1 MNPDRLYALLP
12 AVHRRMDER
21 NGGQLRALLSV
32 IAEQAAVVESDIERM
47 YDDWFIETCAEWVVP
62 YLGALIGYA
71 LPPGAS
77 AALTERTERRD
88 QLLAHAVPR
97 REVAD
102 TVANRR
108 RKGTLA
114 LLEDLA
120 ADVAGWPARAVE
132 HRRLLALT
140 QPVRRLTADDHGT
153 ARRLRRGGLAD
164 LRRTEPLN
172 RADGPFD
179 ELAHTAEMPRT
190 CGTRRAGRYNIPGV
204 GLHVWRLRAHSQTR
218 APAFCLDRAAYRFTF
233 SMLGND
239 TQLFTL
245 PVPEPSPCHIAG
257 ELNVPAPIGR
267 RSLTERLHDYYG
279 PGKSL
284 CVWEGDGDGPPVALE
299 RVISADLSGW
309 DYRTPEGKVAVDPVL
324 GRIAFPARQAP
335 EQGVRVTYHHGAA
348 SDLGGGEYPR
358 PYAVVPEGE
367 IPPYRV
373 GPGEPFTRITDAVE
387 QWRADHDRWRAASER
402 KQDVPIGKQQGV
414 EPQQQEDG
422 PRQNDGPHQDAGP
435 HLGRYRIVQ
444 RTAPPR
450 DPGPR
455 PSDVIEISGN
465 DVHQD
470 LLDICLHRG
479 DRLVLRA
486 ADGARPVL
494 RLLDLSG
501 SRPDALRVTGTGTGE
516 GPPPSVT
523 LDGLMVTGRSIQ
535 VRGDVG
541 DLLIRHCTLVPG
553 WDLDERCGP
562 RQPEEPSLELIDTPA
577 DVRVEHSVLGT
588 VVVRRDEPADELQR
602 IHLSDSALDATA
614 RTSAAL
620 TGPEDRH
627 ALAVLTAHRTTVIG
641 TVHVH
646 SVDLVENCLFD
657 GDVHVVHGA
666 AGCLRFCWLPTG
678 SRTPRRFHCEPE
690 HSGTAAA
697 APLRFTS
704 TRYGTPGYL
713 QLADGCPDAI
723 RRGADDGSEPG
734 ALHDLF
740 QPQREDNLRTR
751 LAEYAPAGCD
761 PALVFVT

>member
-32 IAEQAAVVESDIERM
+32 IAEQAGVVEADIERM
-47 YDDWFIETCAEWVVP
+47 YDDWFIETCDEWVVP

-71 LPPGAS
+71 LPPGAA
-77 AALTERTERRD
+77 AALAGGTEGGDR
-88 QLLAHAVPR
+88 LLASAVPR

-140 QPVRRLTADDHGT
+140 QPVRRFTADDHGT

-172 RADGPFD
+172 RTDGPFD
-179 ELAHTAEMPRT
+179 ELAHTAEMPRA
-190 CGTRRAGRYNIPGV
+190 CGTRRAGRYNIPGL
-204 GLHVWRLRAHSQTR
+204 GLHIWRLQAHSQTR

-233 SMLGND
+233 SVLGND
-239 TQLFTL
+239 TRLFTL

-279 PGKSL
+279 PGKSM

-299 RVISADLSGW
+299 RIVSADLSGW

-348 SDLGGGEYPR
+348 SDIGGGEYPR

-367 IPPYRV
+367 SSPYRV
-373 GPGEPFTRITDAVE
+373 GPGETFARITDAVE
-387 QWRADHDRWRAASER
+387 QWRADHDRWRAGSA
-402 KQDVPIGKQQGV
+402 PHQG
-414 EPQQQEDG
+414 
-422 PRQNDGPHQDAGP
+422 DGPHQ
-435 HLGRYRIVQ
+435 GRFRIVQ
-444 RTAPPR
+444 RTAPPPR

-470 LLDICLHRG
+470 VLDISLHRG

-494 RLLDLSG
+494 RLLDWSG
-501 SRPDALRVTGTGTGE
+501 SRPDALRITGTGTGE
-516 GPPPSVT
+516 GPPPTLT
-523 LDGLMVTGRSIQ
+523 LDGLMVTGRCI
-535 VRGDVG
+535 RIHGDVG
-541 DLLIRHCTLVPG
+541 GLLIRHCTLVPG
-553 WDLDERCGP
+553 WDLDERCRP
-562 RQPEEPSLELIDTPA
+562 REPEEPSLELVDTPA

-588 VVVRRDEPADELQR
+588 VVVRRNEPSDELQR

-620 TGPEDRH
+620 TGPEDRQ

-666 AGCLRFCWLPTG
+666 AGCVRFCWLPPG

-690 HSGTAAA
+690 HSGTAVA

-713 QLADGCPDAI
+713 QLADGSPDAI

>member
-1 MNPDRLYALLP
+1 MNPDRLYDLLP

-21 NGGQLRALLSV
+21 NGGRLRALLAV
-32 IAEQAAVVESDIERM
+32 IAEQVRVVEADIERM
-47 YDDWFIETCAEWVVP
+47 YDDWFIETCAEWAVP
-62 YLGALIGYA
+62 YLGALIGYT
-71 LPPGAS
+71 LPPGAD
-77 AALTERTERRD
+77 AAVAEAGEGGDR
-88 QLLAHAVPR
+88 LLASVVPR

-120 ADVAGWPARAVE
+120 ADVSGWPARAVE

-140 QPVRRLTADDHGT
+140 QPVRRLTADEHDT
-153 ARRLRRGGLAD
+153 ARRMRRGGLAD

-179 ELAHTAEMPRT
+179 ELAHTAEVARAG
-190 CGTRRAGRYNIPGV
+190 GTRRAGRYDLPGL

-218 APAFCLDRAAYRFTF
+218 APASCLDRAAYRFTF
-233 SMLGND
+233 SVLGND

-267 RSLTERLHDYYG
+267 RSLTERPHDYYG
-279 PGKSL
+279 PGKSI
-284 CVWEGDGDGPPVALE
+284 CVWEGDEDGPPVALE
-299 RVISADLSGW
+299 RIISADLSGW

-324 GRIAFPARQAP
+324 GRIAFPSRQAP

-358 PYAVVPEGE
+358 PYATVPEGE
-367 IPPYRV
+367 TPPYRV
-373 GPGEPFTRITDAVE
+373 GPGEQYARITDAVE
-387 QWRADHDRWRAASER
+387 QWRADHDRWRGASER
-402 KQDVPIGKQQGV
+402 QQGAADGT
-414 EPQQQEDG
+414 PQQQT
-422 PRQNDGPHQDAGP
+422 GPHQ
-435 HLGRYRIVQ
+435 HRFRIVH
-444 RTAPPR
+444 RPAPPR

-470 LLDICLHRG
+470 LLDVCLDRG

-494 RLLDLSG
+494 RLIDRSG
-501 SRPDALRVTGTGTGE
+501 SRPDALRITGTGAGE
-516 GPPPSVT
+516 GPAPTVT

-535 VRGDVG
+535 VRGEVG
-541 DLLIRHCTLVPG
+541 ELLIRHCTLVPG

-562 RQPEEPSLELIDTPA
+562 RQPEEPSLELVDTPA

-588 VVVRRDEPADELQR
+588 VVVRRDEAADELQR

-620 TGPEDRH
+620 TGPEDRP
-627 ALAVLTAHRTTVIG
+627 APAVLTAHRTTVIG

-646 SVDLVENCLFD
+646 SVDLAENCLFD
-657 GDVHVVHGA
+657 GDVDVVHGA
-666 AGCLRFCWLPTG
+666 SGCVRFCWLPPV

-697 APLRFTS
+697 TPLCFTS

-713 QLADGCPDAI
+713 QLADRCPDAI

-761 PALVFVT
+761 PALLFAT